1 MCQKIN
7 TNREKVMN
15 AFKNEISGNKKQG
28 VNSDTGMRAMCRYSL
43 LAKKW
48 QHKSVGNIPKS

>member
-48 QHKSVGNIPKS
+48 